1 MKFDRITR
9 HPASKSKRLRHARAR
24 SERLSRNP
32 ALKPVVD
39 KKFEGHF
46 LRPGHAMRRG
56 VVGANLAVARF
67 IGRHQP

>member
-1 MKFDRITR
+1 M
-9 HPASKSKRLRHARAR
+9 PERAVKDFQGT
-24 SERLSRNP
+24 LP
-32 ALKPVVD
+32 LYKPVVD
-39 KKFEGHF
+39 KKFKGHF